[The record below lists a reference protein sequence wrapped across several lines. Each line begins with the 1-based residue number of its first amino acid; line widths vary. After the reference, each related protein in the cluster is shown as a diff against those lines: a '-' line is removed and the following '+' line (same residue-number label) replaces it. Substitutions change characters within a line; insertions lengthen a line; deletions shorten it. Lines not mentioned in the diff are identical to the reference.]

1 MWGQGLTVACGVS
14 SASSAFHALTGRVG
28 ALFWMIQKLENH
40 RLRAGA
46 DGIRRELVSHRWKN
60 EQMTIW
66 EMETG

>member
-1 MWGQGLTVACGVS
+1 
-14 SASSAFHALTGRVG
+14 
-28 ALFWMIQKLENH
+28 MIQKLENH